1 MAQPAE
7 LGSSDRGFLF
17 AVLAAASAAL
27 LLFLPLTLLAYSAHV
42 LASLISGEPLA
53 WRSSVAM
60 TYTFIGI
67 PTLISVLLL
76 TVPYRLFTA
85 ASRRMDGRQT
95 VLVVGGLL
103 AVWHAAVAVY
113 WAWGS
118 TAGFTQAPT
127 GDALWYPFG
136 FGIAAV
142 IASFFVA
149 RWAVAAPIALVVVL
163 GLLLSGIVRGHTMV
177 PPGGQQVEV
186 EVTGTEVSLTPM
198 TVNAGDVYVVLVT
211 PRSSVTF
218 IEDELSETDVPTRGD
233 FDLSGC
239 TDAQR
244 AEDRGQMGYCGNVF
258 KVTLSPGKYV
268 FYSTAADGPGQAL
281 ARLEVLP

>member
-27 LLFLPLTLLAYSAHV
+27 LLFLPLTLLAYTAHV

-53 WRSSVAM
+53 WQSSVAM

-76 TVPYRLFTA
+76 TVPYRLFRA
-85 ASRRMDGRQT
+85 ASRRMGGRHS

-103 AVWHAAVAVY
+103 AAWHAVVAAY

-118 TAGFTQAPT
+118 TAGFTHAPT

-142 IASFFVA
+142 IASFLVA

-186 EVTGTEVSLTPM
+186 EVTGTDVRLTPT
-198 TVNAGDVYVVLVT
+198 TVNAGDVYVLLVT
-211 PRSSVTF
+211 ARSSITLT
-218 IEDELSETDVPTRGD
+218 EDELIGTDVPTHRD

-244 AEDRGQMGYCGNVF
+244 AEDRGLMGYCGNVF

-268 FYSTAADGPGQAL
+268 FFSTTADGPGQAL

>member
-7 LGSSDRGFLF
+7 LGNNDRGFVF
-17 AVLAAASAAL
+17 ALLAAASAGL
-27 LLFLPLTLLAYSAHV
+27 LLFLPITILGYTAHV
-42 LASLISGEPLA
+42 LASLINGDPLA
-53 WRSSVAM
+53 WQSSVAM
-60 TYTFIGI
+60 TYTFVGI

-76 TVPYRLFTA
+76 FVPYRLFRA
-85 ASRRMDGRQT
+85 AGRRMGARQAG
-95 VLVVGGLL
+95 LVVGGLL

-118 TAGFTQAPT
+118 TEGFTHAPT
-127 GDALWYPFG
+127 GDVLWYPFA

-142 IASFFVA
+142 IATLLVA

-163 GLLLSGIVRGHTMV
+163 GLLLSGIVRGHTVV
-177 PPGGQQVEV
+177 PPGAQQVEV
-186 EVTGTEVSLTPM
+186 EVTGTEVRLTL
-198 TVNAGDVYVVLVT
+198 TTLNAGDVYVVLVT
-211 PRSSVTF
+211 PRSSITLT
-218 IEDELSETDVPTRGD
+218 EDELIGTDVPSHHD
-233 FDLSGC
+233 FDLTGC
-239 TDAQR
+239 ADAQR